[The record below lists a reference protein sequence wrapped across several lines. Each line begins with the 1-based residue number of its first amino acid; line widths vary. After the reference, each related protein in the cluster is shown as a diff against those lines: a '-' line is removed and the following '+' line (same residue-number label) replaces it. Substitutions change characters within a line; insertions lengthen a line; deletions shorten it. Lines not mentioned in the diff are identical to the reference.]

1 MGWCTSH
8 PQLIP
13 DVDAVC
19 WQPEVIMG
27 LVLKDQSAHGS
38 LSELAAQQDS
48 WQLLDSRRAG
58 GAQGG

>member
-8 PQLIP
+8 PARLIT

-38 LSELAAQQDS
+38 LSELATQQGS
-48 WQLLDSRRAG
+48 QQA
-58 GAQGG
+58 AA